1 VIRLPKAAAPLV
13 AYSTDDTEDPMYRA
27 LLSTIVAALIGIA
40 GLAPAADAAN
50 VFSSNSNAV
59 PFAVADGL
67 AYWEHNIPGLGA
79 SSMCGGTWFSTVWV
93 PQQNMRNLTTAT
105 EATFTY
111 TQLYNSTT
119 YRYCAI
125 VMNSTYGFT
134 GNSWAA
140 FCTDVT
146 HEIGNLLGFKE
157 QNLATWYDPQDVM
170 EPDGHENISS
180 GYGHGAVP
188 AQCAAIPSGLHY

>member
-1 VIRLPKAAAPLV
+1 MKRTLI
-13 AYSTDDTEDPMYRA
+13 TA
-27 LLSTIVAALIGIA
+27 LLAGLVGLA
-40 GLAPAADAAN
+40 GLAPVASAAN

-59 PFAVADGL
+59 PYAVADGL

-79 SSMCGGTWFSTVWV
+79 NSMCAGTWFSAVWA
-93 PQQNMRNLTTAT
+93 PQQDMRSLTTAT

-111 TQLYNSTT
+111 TQLYNTTT

-125 VMNSTYGFT
+125 VMNSTYGFS

-140 FCTDVT
+140 YCTDVT

-157 QNLATWYDPQDVM
+157 QNQSTWYDPQDVM
-170 EPDGHENISS
+170 EADGNENVSS
-180 GYGHGAVP
+180 GYGKGAVP
-188 AQCAAIPSGLHY
+188 AQCAAIPPGLHY

>member
-1 VIRLPKAAAPLV
+1 MK
-13 AYSTDDTEDPMYRA
+13 RA
-27 LLSTIVAALIGIA
+27 LMTAILAGLIGIA
-40 GLAPAADAAN
+40 CPTPAALAAN
-50 VFSSNSNAV
+50 VFSANSNAV
-59 PFAVADGL
+59 PYSVADGL
-67 AYWEHNIPGLGA
+67 AYWEHNVPGLGP
-79 SSMCGGTWFSTVWV
+79 SSMCGGTWFSTIWV

-111 TQLYNSTT
+111 TQLYNSAS

-157 QNLATWYDPQDVM
+157 QNKSTWYDPQDVM
-170 EPDGHENISS
+170 EADGKENIAA
-180 GYGHGAVP
+180 GYGRGVVP
-188 AQCAAIPSGLHY
+188 AQCAAIPAGLHY